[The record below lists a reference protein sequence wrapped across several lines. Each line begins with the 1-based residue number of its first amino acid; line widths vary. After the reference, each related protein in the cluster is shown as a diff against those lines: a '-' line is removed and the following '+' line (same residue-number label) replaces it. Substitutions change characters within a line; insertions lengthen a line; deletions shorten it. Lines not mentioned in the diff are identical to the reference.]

1 MAKVSTNISL
11 DAELKRSAQ
20 ELFAD
25 FGIDLTTAVT
35 LFLKQAV
42 REQRIPFEIKREVPN
57 AETRAALDEYEEM
70 KKHPES
76 YKRYSSFKEA
86 MDEVLDDA

>member
-11 DAELKRSAQ
+11 DSELKKSAQ

-25 FGIDLTTAVT
+25 FGLDLTTAVT
-35 LFLKQAV
+35 MFLKQAV

-57 AETRAALDEYEEM
+57 AQTRAALDEYYEM
-70 KKHPES
+70 KARPEK
-76 YKRYSSFKEA
+76 YKRYSSFKEL
-86 MDEVLDDA
+86 MDEVLTDA

>member
-42 REQRIPFEIKREVPN
+42 REQRIPFEIRRDIPN

-70 KKHPES
+70 KKHPEN

>member
-11 DAELKRSAQ
+11 DAELKLSAQ

-42 REQRIPFEIKREVPN
+42 REQRIPFEIKREIPN
-57 AETRAALDEYEEM
+57 AETRSALDEYEEM
-70 KKHPES
+70 KKHPEN

-86 MDEVLDDA
+86 MDEVLGDA